1 MPRKLTTRTNNPTAN
16 AKPADPGPK
25 GPKTITLGT
34 VGAETVTAL
43 DVSPQTDEARKAI
56 EYYSGFKITCEDEK
70 VFLGNE
76 LLKIKQK
83 QKAATDEMNKILNP
97 QKRIRSDALST
108 MRAAGNLFAP
118 LFNVL
123 SIGETTFKTEIMRYE
138 GEQERKRL
146 QAENEARRK
155 AEEDQ
160 RRIEQQARAEQ
171 EEAARQHLE
180 AQRKAEQ
187 LAQAGKQDEAQ
198 TLLAEADSDL
208 EAAAETAELRQ
219 QEADSVL
226 SQAIVPSTS
235 VKVAGI
241 ASTGTWQAQ
250 FVNIVELLK
259 GIVEGSTPLKK
270 AVRARVAGRLV
281 PLTEDMDVSQIQG
294 LEIGLTW
301 FHEEA
306 RQHEK
311 NFSYRGVKAEFK
323 KGLRVSA

>member
-1 MPRKLTTRTNNPTAN
+1 MPRKTTKPKTTG
-16 AKPADPGPK
+16 KPAPVDPGPK
-25 GPKTITLGT
+25 EPKTITLGQ

-43 DVSPQTDEARKAI
+43 DVSPQTNEARKAI
-56 EYYSGFKITCEDEK
+56 EFYSGFKITCEDEK

-83 QKAATDEMNKILNP
+83 QKAAKEELDKILNP
-97 QKRIRSDALST
+97 LKRIRGDALSA
-108 MRAAGNLFAP
+108 MRAAENLLAP

-123 SIGETTFKTEIMRYE
+123 SIGETAFKNEIMRYE
-138 GEQERKRL
+138 GEVERKRL
-146 QAENEARRK
+146 QAENEARRR
-155 AEEDQ
+155 AEEEQ
-160 RRIEQQARAEQ
+160 RRIEQEARAEQ

-180 AQRKAEQ
+180 AQRKAEE
-187 LAQAGKQDEAQ
+187 LAKAGKEEEAQ

-219 QEADSVL
+219 QEAEDVFN
-226 SQAIVPSTS
+226 QAIVPSNS

-241 ASTGTWQAQ
+241 ASTGTWQAH
-250 FVNIVELLK
+250 FENIAELLK